1 MALET
6 VTTYHMVMKH
16 DSLDALIAHR
26 GIYYDDIESRLI
38 STIKNDKEFE
48 CISVYRN
55 LPVDEKGEPHLP
67 YGSELIDWLDNRKS
81 KITPRNFI
89 KWCIESDIKNIPD
102 EFIAYYEGREPV
114 RADSG
119 KSVVSIPSKVS
130 KLASNDEPD
139 VSVNTT
145 LPAATATT
153 PDRSKDIFRG
163 LNDPPPVK
171 KSSKSG
177 CGDKDKTEDKA
188 KSQTAMLMELAEG
201 IPLFKDQNGAPYAFV
216 KNECVPIEN
225 LTSYLTYLLSKDG
238 TVASMPVVKN
248 VVESLKSKAIH
259 GSEKI
264 HLFNRVAK
272 LDQQFFYNMG
282 EGRTVI
288 MAPDG
293 WKIDT
298 APCLFRRNA
307 NDLAQVDPVT
317 PGDPWKLFDFV
328 NVAEEHK
335 LLFLVTIVSFLIP
348 EIPHPIFHPYGS
360 QGSGKTFLCTMV
372 KSLIDPSSV
381 GTFFKSNKLEEIV
394 QQLNNNYVCMYDN
407 FSSVSNDISDLF
419 AVACTGGT
427 FTKRKLYTDNED
439 VVFKLRNC
447 VGVNGINLQ
456 IRRDD
461 LMDRAVL
468 LHLERISEDARREES
483 ELLKEFELVKP
494 IILGGFLDAI
504 VKAMNIY
511 PDVKL
516 DKMPR
521 MADFY
526 RWGYAIAEGL
536 DGKGEQFIED
546 YRLNVEL
553 QKELLVEDNLLTQ
566 AIINKMDT
574 VHEIWETTVGA
585 AFKELKLIVNPDK
598 SDPTFPRDSK
608 TLARSL
614 ESVKATLN
622 SEGITF
628 IKGKRTADGYSL
640 VFRKSAASPEM
651 SPSNEN
657 SELDEL
663 DELENQIVQSFE
675 FKPDMSASSQ

>member
-1 MALET
+1 MSDLYMNMCKLDYWTLDMALET

-16 DSLDALIAHR
+16 DSLDALIAHK
-26 GIYYDDIESRLI
+26 GIYYEDIENRLL
-38 STIKNDKEFE
+38 STIRDHKEFE
-48 CISVYRN
+48 YTPVYRD
-55 LPVDEKGEPHLP
+55 LPVDENGEAYVP
-67 YGSELIDWLDNRKS
+67 YGSDLTSWLDTRKS
-81 KITPRNFI
+81 KITPKKFI
-89 KWCIESDIKNIPD
+89 RWCIESDIKSIPE
-102 EFIAYYEGREPV
+102 EFTAYYEGREPV

-119 KSVVSIPSKVS
+119 KSVVSV
-130 KLASNDEPD
+130 ASNDEPS
-139 VSVNTT
+139 VSANAT
-145 LPAATATT
+145 LPAATTT
-153 PDRSKDIFRG
+153 NPDRSKDIFRG
-163 LNDPPPVK
+163 LNDPPVK
-171 KSSKSG
+171 KSKKPLTDDD
-177 CGDKDKTEDKA
+177 DKKGGKG
-188 KSQTAMLMELAEG
+188 KNQTAMLMELAKD
-201 IPLFKDQNGAPYAFV
+201 IPLFTDQNGAPYAFV
-216 KNECVPIEN
+216 KNKCESIES
-225 LTSYLTYLLSKDG
+225 LAIYLTYLLSKDD
-238 TVASMPVVKN
+238 TVASRDVVKN

-259 GSEKI
+259 GSDKI

-272 LDQQFFYNMG
+272 LDKQFYYNMG
-282 EGRTVI
+282 EGRVI
-288 MAPDG
+288 IIAPDG

-298 APCLFRRNA
+298 APCLFRHNTY
-307 NDLAQVDPVT
+307 DLAQVDPVS

-335 LLFLVTIVSFLIP
+335 LLFLVTIISFLIP

-381 GTFFKSNKLEEIV
+381 GTFFKPNKTDDIG

-407 FSSVSNDISDLF
+407 FSNISNDISDLF
-419 AVACTGGT
+419 AMACTGGAI
-427 FTKRKLYTDNED
+427 TKRKLYTDND
-439 VVFKLRNC
+439 NVVFKLRNC

-536 DGKGEQFIED
+536 DGKGEHLIDQVNIDSFT
-546 YRLNVEL
+546 RNCR
-553 QKELLVEDNLLTQ
+553 
-566 AIINKMDT
+566 DT
-574 VHEIWETTVGA
+574 VAPNVILV
-585 AFKELKLIVNPDK
+585 
-598 SDPTFPRDSK
+598 
-608 TLARSL
+608 
-614 ESVKATLN
+614 
-622 SEGITF
+622 
-628 IKGKRTADGYSL
+628 AD
-640 VFRKSAASPEM
+640 
-651 SPSNEN
+651 
-657 SELDEL
+657 
-663 DELENQIVQSFE
+663 
-675 FKPDMSASSQ
+675 